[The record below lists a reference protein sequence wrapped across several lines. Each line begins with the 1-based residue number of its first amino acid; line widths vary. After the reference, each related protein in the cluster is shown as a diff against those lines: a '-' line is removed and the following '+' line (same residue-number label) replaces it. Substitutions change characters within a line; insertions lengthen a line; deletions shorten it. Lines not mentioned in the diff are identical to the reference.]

1 MALCT
6 KLGGLYVLHFQT
18 KKNLNY
24 TNYAYGY
31 YLQSVVLMILMT
43 SAELRKEV
51 MCHVTDFFYDTY
63 ARQNHVSVVFE
74 LIIQNLIVM
83 TFPRLIIMKQ

>member
-1 MALCT
+1 MPMD
-6 KLGGLYVLHFQT
+6 
-18 KKNLNY
+18 N
-24 TNYAYGY
+24 GY
-31 YLQSVVLMILMT
+31 YLKSVVLMILMT

-51 MCHVTDFFYDTY
+51 LCHVTDFFYDTY